1 MFIRHG
7 SLLAPVVVFLLASG
21 CSPSAQ
27 KTVDNL
33 RYQVRS
39 QQHVIAG
46 HTRDNENLTAER
58 DALRNKLQEQS
69 LLLDVY
75 KKKADDAEGALTGAT
90 SALGQAQSA
99 LNLALSEKNQ
109 VEKSLQE
116 RLQELAQGDPDME
129 YDPKTG
135 SLSVAAEVLFNPGKS
150 ELRPSGQTALN
161 KVAPVLKEGD
171 HLIRIDGHT
180 DSDPIKKSKWDDNW
194 QLASERARQVLKV
207 LIKQGVPKERIFF
220 AAFGDTRPRATNKT
234 AEGKKQNRRVELVP
248 LQENSAAVPLGR
260 VSD

>member
-7 SLLAPVVVFLLASG
+7 MVFAPAVVFLLASG

-27 KTVDNL
+27 KTIDNL

-46 HTRDNENLTAER
+46 HTRDSENLTAER
-58 DALRNKLQEQS
+58 DALRNKLQEQA
-69 LLLDVY
+69 LLVDVY

-90 SALGQAQSA
+90 SALGQTQSA
-99 LNLALSEKNQ
+99 LDLALSEKNQ
-109 VEKSLQE
+109 IEKSLQE
-116 RLQELAQGDPDME
+116 RLQELAQSDPDME

-150 ELRPSGQTALN
+150 ELRASGLKALT
-161 KVAPVLKEGD
+161 KVAPVLKQGD

-180 DSDPIKKSKWDDNW
+180 DSDPIRKSKWDDNW
-194 QLASERARQVLKV
+194 QLASERARQVLKM
-207 LIKQGVPKERIFF
+207 LIKRGVHKDRIFF

-234 AEGKKQNRRVELVP
+234 AAGKKQNRRVELVP
-248 LQENSAAVPLGR
+248 LLENATAVPLGR
-260 VSD
+260 AGE

>member
-7 SLLAPVVVFLLASG
+7 RLIAPVVVFLLASG

-27 KTVDNL
+27 KTIDNL

-46 HTRDNENLTAER
+46 HTRDVENLAAER
-58 DALRNKLQEQS
+58 DALNNKLQEQG

-75 KKKADDAEGALTGAT
+75 KKKADDAETALTGAT
-90 SALGQAQSA
+90 SALGEAKSA
-99 LNLALSEKNQ
+99 LDLALTEKTQ
-109 VEKSLQE
+109 IEKSLQE
-116 RLQELAQGDPDME
+116 RLQELAQGDPDLE

-150 ELRPSGQTALN
+150 ELRTSGLKALN
-161 KVAPVLKEGD
+161 KVAPVLKQGD

-180 DSDPIKKSKWDDNW
+180 DSDPIRRSKWDDNW
-194 QLASERARQVLKV
+194 QLAAERARQVLKV
-207 LIKQGVPKERIFF
+207 LIKQGVPKDRIFF
-220 AAFGDTRPRATNKT
+220 AAFADTRPRATNKT
-234 AEGKKQNRRVELVP
+234 TAGKKQNRRVELVP
-248 LQENSAAVPLGR
+248 LQEGSSGIPLGR
-260 VSD
+260 AGN

>member
-7 SLLAPVVVFLLASG
+7 MVFAPVVVFLLASG

-27 KTVDNL
+27 KTIDNL

-46 HTRDNENLTAER
+46 HSRDNENLAAER
-58 DALRNKLQEQS
+58 SALKNKLQEQG
-69 LLLDVY
+69 LLLDVF
-75 KKKADDAEGALTGAT
+75 KKKSEDAEGALTGAT

-99 LNLALSEKNQ
+99 LDLARSEKNQ
-109 VEKSLQE
+109 IEKSLQE
-116 RLQELAQGDPDME
+116 RLQELAQSDPDME

-135 SLSVAAEVLFNPGKS
+135 ALSVAAEVLFNPGKS
-150 ELRPSGQTALN
+150 ELRESGRKALN
-161 KVAPVLKEGD
+161 KVAPVLMQGD

-180 DSDPIKKSKWDDNW
+180 DSDPIKRSKWDDNW

-234 AEGKKQNRRVELVP
+234 AAGKKQNRRVELVP
-248 LQENSAAVPLGR
+248 LQESSSSVPLG
-260 VSD
+260 SADN